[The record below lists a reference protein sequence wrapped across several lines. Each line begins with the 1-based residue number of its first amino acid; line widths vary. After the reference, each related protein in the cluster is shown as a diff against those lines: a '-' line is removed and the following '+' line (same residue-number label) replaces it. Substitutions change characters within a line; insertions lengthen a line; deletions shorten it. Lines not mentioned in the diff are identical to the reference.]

1 VPTATKRRRPVLP
14 RFAADVAIA
23 VGAAVAIGVL
33 AGHSFP
39 DYDATFALVW
49 GHDLA
54 HGHAPDY
61 GVPYRPGGHPLTTA
75 LATVLSVL
83 GRSGAAEAMR
93 WIVLLGAGA
102 LVAGVFRL
110 GQALFGTAAAV
121 LAAILVLTRTPVWGF
136 SLLGYMDVPAAA
148 LVVWAAV
155 LEVRTP
161 RRGASVLVLL
171 ALAGLVRPEAWLM
184 AGAYWIWLAWGG
196 RWRAAIRLAPLVV
209 AAPLLW
215 VGWDAATSQTFLGS
229 VRTEAGV
236 PVGPSAGGHG
246 LHDAP
251 RALARFLGGFLRP
264 PEAIAAAAG
273 VALAVARIRERPLA
287 LVPLGILAANVV
299 GFVLIA
305 WSGGALEQRY
315 LFPAAAMLVLFAGYA
330 ALGWL
335 QHPPPRTRRPAWR
348 VAGLVCVVAFLAYS
362 PVDFDRLHDLRTRVM
377 AADNSYSD
385 LRDVVRSGGARCALS
400 GRVHIPNARLR
411 PFVAYWAGIPLQ
423 RVYTDPPTTGDIQA
437 TDSIA
442 QQVSSRSLPS
452 DTHMAPVAVPP
463 PPAGFRVAA
472 QQGGWRLEGRCARQ

>member
-1 VPTATKRRRPVLP
+1 
-14 RFAADVAIA
+14 VAIA

-54 HGHAPDY
+54 HGHGPDY
-61 GVPYRPGGHPLTTA
+61 GLPYRPGGHPLTTA

-121 LAAILVLTRTPVWGF
+121 LAAILLLTRTPVWGF

-148 LVVWAAV
+148 LVAWAAV
-155 LEVRTP
+155 LEVRKP

-171 ALAGLVRPEAWLM
+171 LLAGLVRPEPWLM
-184 AGAYWIWLAWGG
+184 AAAYWIWLAWGG
-196 RWRAAIRLAPLVV
+196 RWRGALRLAPLVLAGPV
-209 AAPLLW
+209 LW
-215 VGWDAATSQTFLGS
+215 IGWDAATSQTFLGS

-264 PEAIAAAAG
+264 PEAVAAAAG
-273 VALAVARIRERPLA
+273 AAIALVRIRERPLA
-287 LVPLGILAANVV
+287 LVPLGIVAINVA

-315 LFPAAAMLVLFAGYA
+315 LFPAAAMLVLLAGYA

-335 QHPPPRTRRPAWR
+335 HDPAPRARRPAWR
-348 VAGLVCVVAFLAYS
+348 NAGLVGAVAFLAYA
-362 PVDFDRLHDLRTRVM
+362 PVDLGRLDDLRTRVM
-377 AADNSYSD
+377 AADSSYSD
-385 LRDVVRSGGARCALS
+385 LRDVVRGAAARCALS
-400 GRVHIPNARLR
+400 GRVHISNARLR
-411 PFVAYWAGIPLQ
+411 PFVAYWGAIPLE
-423 RVYTDPPTTGDIQA
+423 RVYTDPPTSGDIQA

-452 DTHMAPVAVPP
+452 DTRVGPVAVPP
-463 PPAGFRVAA
+463 PPAGFQLVTQRD
-472 QQGGWRLEGRCARQ
+472 GWRLEGRCARQ

>member
-1 VPTATKRRRPVLP
+1 
-14 RFAADVAIA
+14 VAIA
-23 VGAAVAIGVL
+23 VGAAIAIGVL

-54 HGHAPDY
+54 HGHGPDY
-61 GVPYRPGGHPLTTA
+61 GLPYRPGGHPLTTA
-75 LATVLSVL
+75 LATVLSLL

-102 LVAGVFRL
+102 LVAGIFRL

-121 LAAILVLTRTPVWGF
+121 LAAVLLITRTPVWGF

-148 LVVWAAV
+148 LIAWAAV
-155 LEVRTP
+155 LEVRKP

-171 ALAGLVRPEAWLM
+171 LLAGLVRPEPWLM

-196 RWRAAIRLAPLVV
+196 RWRAALRLAPLVV
-209 AAPLLW
+209 AAPVLW
-215 VGWDAATSQTFLGS
+215 IGWDAATSQTFLGS
-229 VRTEAGV
+229 VRTEAGM
-236 PVGPSAGGHG
+236 PIGPSTGGHG

-273 VALAVARIRERPLA
+273 AALALARIRERPLV
-287 LVPLGILAANVV
+287 LVPLGILVINVA

-305 WSGGALEQRY
+305 WRGGALEQRY
-315 LFPAAAMLVLFAGYA
+315 LFPAAAMLTLFAGYA

-335 QHPPPRTRRPAWR
+335 QHPAPRMRRPAWR
-348 VAGLVCVVAFLAYS
+348 AAGLACAVAFLAYS
-362 PVDFDRLHDLRTRVM
+362 PVDLDRLHDLRAQVM
-377 AADNSYSD
+377 VADDSYSE
-385 LRDVVRSGGARCALS
+385 LRDVVRSDAARCALG

-411 PFVAYWAGIPLQ
+411 PFVAYWGRVPLR
-423 RVYTDPPTTGDIQA
+423 RVYTDPPTSGDVQA

-452 DTHMAPVAVPP
+452 DTRMAPVSVPP
-463 PPAGFRVAA
+463 PPAGFEVVAHE
-472 QQGGWRLEGRCARQ
+472 GGWRVAGRCARQ

>member
-1 VPTATKRRRPVLP
+1 
-14 RFAADVAIA
+14 

-54 HGHAPDY
+54 HGHGPDY
-61 GVPYRPGGHPLTTA
+61 GLPYRPGGHPLTTA
-75 LATVLSVL
+75 VATVLSVL

-110 GQALFGTAAAV
+110 GQALFGTAVAV
-121 LAAILVLTRTPVWGF
+121 LAAIVLLTRTPVF

-155 LEVRTP
+155 LEVRKP

-171 ALAGLVRPEAWLM
+171 AIAGLVRPEAWLM

-196 RWRAAIRLAPLVV
+196 RWRAALRLAPLVV
-209 AAPLLW
+209 AAPVLW

-273 VALAVARIRERPLA
+273 AALALVRIRERPLA
-287 LVPLGILAANVV
+287 LVPLGILAVNVA
-299 GFVLIA
+299 GFLLIA

-315 LFPAAAMLVLFAGYA
+315 LFPAAAMLVLLAGYA

-335 QHPPPRTRRPAWR
+335 HDPARRMRSALRTTG
-348 VAGLVCVVAFLAYS
+348 VVCAVAFLAYS

-377 AADNSYSD
+377 AADNSYSE
-385 LRDVVRSGGARCALS
+385 LRDVVRSDAARCALG

-411 PFVAYWAGIPLQ
+411 PFVAYWGGVPLA
-423 RVYTDPPTTGDIQA
+423 RVYTDPPITGDIQA

-452 DTHMAPVAVPP
+452 NTRMGPIAGPP

-472 QQGGWRLEGRCARQ
+472 EQGGWRLAGRCARQ

>member
-1 VPTATKRRRPVLP
+1 
-14 RFAADVAIA
+14 
-23 VGAAVAIGVL
+23 VL

-54 HGHAPDY
+54 HGHGPDY
-61 GVPYRPGGHPLTTA
+61 GLPYRPGGHPLTTA
-75 LATVLSVL
+75 VATVLSLL

-110 GQALFGTAAAV
+110 GQALFGTAVAV
-121 LAAILVLTRTPVWGF
+121 LAAIVLLTRTPVWGF

-155 LEVRTP
+155 LEVRRP

-171 ALAGLVRPEAWLM
+171 AIAGLVRPEAWLM

-196 RWRAAIRLAPLVV
+196 RWRAALRLAPLVV
-209 AAPLLW
+209 AAPVLW
-215 VGWDAATSQTFLGS
+215 IGWDAATSQTFLGS
-229 VRTEAGV
+229 VRTEAGM

-273 VALAVARIRERPLA
+273 AAIALARIRERPLA
-287 LVPLGILAANVV
+287 LVPLGILAVNVA
-299 GFVLIA
+299 GFLLIA

-315 LFPAAAMLVLFAGYA
+315 LFPAAAMLVLLAGYA

-335 QHPPPRTRRPAWR
+335 HDPARRMRTALRTTG
-348 VAGLVCVVAFLAYS
+348 VVCAVAFLAYS
-362 PVDFDRLHDLRTRVM
+362 PVDLDRLHDLRTRVM
-377 AADNSYSD
+377 VADSSYSE
-385 LRDVVRSGGARCALS
+385 LRDVVRGAAARCALS

-411 PFVAYWAGIPLQ
+411 PFVAYWGGVPLE
-423 RVYTDPPTTGDIQA
+423 RVYTDPPTTGDIEA

-452 DTHMAPVAVPP
+452 DTRLGPIAAPPP

-472 QQGGWRLEGRCARQ
+472 QRGGWRLAARCARQ

>member
-75 LATVLSVL
+75 LATVLSAL

-121 LAAILVLTRTPVWGF
+121 VAAIVLITRTPVWGF

-148 LVVWAAV
+148 LIVWAAV
-155 LEVRTP
+155 LEVRKP

-171 ALAGLVRPEAWLM
+171 ILAGLVRPEAWLI

-196 RWRAAIRLAPLVV
+196 RWRSALPLAPLVV
-209 AAPLLW
+209 AAPVLW
-215 VGWDAATSQTFLGS
+215 IGWDAATSQTFLGS

-273 VALAVARIRERPLA
+273 VALALARIRERPLA
-287 LVPLGILAANVV
+287 LVPLGILAANVA
-299 GFVLIA
+299 GFLLIA

-315 LFPAAAMLVLFAGYA
+315 LFPAAAMLVLLAGYA

-335 QHPPPRTRRPAWR
+335 HDPARRMRSALR
-348 VAGLVCVVAFLAYS
+348 MTGVVCVVAFLAYS
-362 PVDFDRLHDLRTRVM
+362 PIDFDRLHDLRTRVM
-377 AADNSYSD
+377 AADSSYSE
-385 LRDVVRSGGARCALS
+385 LRDVVRSDAARCALS
-400 GRVHIPNARLR
+400 GQVHISNARLR
-411 PFVAYWAGIPLQ
+411 PFVAYWGRVPLE
-423 RVYTDPPTTGDIQA
+423 RVYTDPPATGDVQA

-452 DTHMAPVAVPP
+452 DTRMGPIGAPP

-472 QQGGWRLEGRCARQ
+472 QQGGWRLAARCARQ

>member
-1 VPTATKRRRPVLP
+1 
-14 RFAADVAIA
+14 VAIA

-54 HGHAPDY
+54 HGHGPDY
-61 GVPYRPGGHPLTTA
+61 GLPYRPGGHPLTTA
-75 LATVLSVL
+75 VATVLSVL

-110 GQALFGTAAAV
+110 GQALFGTAPAA
-121 LAAILVLTRTPVWGF
+121 LAAIVLLTRTPVWGF

-148 LVVWAAV
+148 LIVWAAV
-155 LEVRTP
+155 LEVRKP

-171 ALAGLVRPEAWLM
+171 LLAGLVRPEPWLM

-196 RWRAAIRLAPLVV
+196 RWRAALRLAPLVV
-209 AAPLLW
+209 AGPVLW
-215 VGWDAATSQTFLGS
+215 IGWDAATSQTFLGS
-229 VRTEAGV
+229 VRTEAGA

-273 VALAVARIRERPLA
+273 AALALARIRARPLA
-287 LVPLGILAANVV
+287 LVPLGILAINVA

-305 WSGGALEQRY
+305 WSGGAQEQRY
-315 LFPAAAMLVLFAGYA
+315 LFPAAAMLALFAGYA
-330 ALGWL
+330 VLGWL
-335 QHPPPRTRRPAWR
+335 QDPALRLRPAWR
-348 VAGLVCVVAFLAYS
+348 AAGLVLAVAFVAYS
-362 PVDFDRLHDLRTRVM
+362 PVDFDRLHDLRTQVI
-377 AADNSYSD
+377 AADSSYSE
-385 LRDVVRSGGARCALS
+385 LRDVVDSHAARCALR
-400 GRVHIPNARLR
+400 GRVHIPNVRLR
-411 PFVAYWAGIPLQ
+411 PFVAYWGGIPLE
-423 RVYTDPPTTGDIQA
+423 RVYIDPPTTGDVQA

-442 QQVSSRSLPS
+442 QQVSSRSLPT
-452 DTHMAPVAVPP
+452 DTRMGAVPVPP
-463 PPAGFRVAA
+463 PPAGFHVAA
-472 QQGGWRLEGRCARQ
+472 QEGGWRLAGRCARQ